1 MRCAL
6 FSRFESIAN
15 CLISVHPCLFYSKT
29 QMESKAFL
37 WFNGDIKSFFSSI
50 TALSSGD
57 VSVIKT
63 SHPLGIFRNH
73 LILHAKALL
82 QASSTTRAVL
92 FKYCVLTWIHD
103 KIELPRM
110 NRKLKFCHHL
120 PTRMWNCNILM
131 NDLVFLSMQ
140 CLVTNLSFL
149 CPADERKSHSFGT
162 TWRRVNDD

>member
-37 WFNGDIKSFFSSI
+37 WFNDDIKSFFSSI

-63 SHPLGIFRNH
+63 SHPLGK
-73 LILHAKALL
+73 ILSSFTNPDVKL
-82 QASSTTRAVL
+82 QH
-92 FKYCVLTWIHD
+92 F
-103 KIELPRM
+103 
-110 NRKLKFCHHL
+110 
-120 PTRMWNCNILM
+120 
-131 NDLVFLSMQ
+131 
-140 CLVTNLSFL
+140 
-149 CPADERKSHSFGT
+149 DE
-162 TWRRVNDD
+162 